1 MLNGRR
7 DHGIEGWKAHKS
19 LPEIGISMILI
30 SQVVEEYVL
39 CVETPSELPST
50 ANKEFLTRR

>member
-1 MLNGRR
+1 MIAERTLDGRI
-7 DHGIEGWKAHKS
+7 DHGIEDWRPHKS

-39 CVETPSELPST
+39 CVET
-50 ANKEFLTRR
+50 

>member
-1 MLNGRR
+1 
-7 DHGIEGWKAHKS
+7 
-19 LPEIGISMILI
+19 MILI